1 MPGEVLP
8 AGEVRGLM
16 ADKTTA
22 PSSVREHLRGRL
34 QSEEMMAQPARVI
47 NMDDHRTASPQLEDG
62 FLRIANEL
70 FDAIL
75 RFRFTLKQQS
85 VLLAIV
91 RKTYGYGKKADDM
104 SASQIG
110 DLCGMP
116 RNHVT
121 ETLNELQRMNVIT
134 KSAGSYGCVIGI
146 NKRHSEW
153 VKEDRKKPATS
164 PESGLVPN
172 QDTSPESGLELV
184 PNQDRSIVPNRD
196 TQKTT
201 FQKTTS
207 KDKHTADGAEK
218 PAPSVPAEFAEFWSA
233 YPKREGSNSKADAL
247 KAWNARIRAGVK
259 AEDMLA
265 GVKRYAAFCAV
276 KGMAG
281 TQYVKQAASFLGTGA
296 HWAEAWA
303 VQEQKAQ
310 PTRIAGLPVGNML

>member
-1 MPGEVLP
+1 
-8 AGEVRGLM
+8 
-16 ADKTTA
+16 
-22 PSSVREHLRGRL
+22 
-34 QSEEMMAQPARVI
+34 
-47 NMDDHRTASPQLEDG
+47 MDDHRSDGPQLEDG
-62 FLRIANEL
+62 FVRIANEL

-153 VKEDRKKPATS
+153 VKDDRKKPSTS

-172 QDTSPESGLELV
+172 QDTSPESGLVLV
-184 PNQDRSIVPNRD
+184 PNQDRSVVPNQD

-207 KDKHTADGAEK
+207 KDKHQGADK
-218 PAPSVPAEFAEFWSA
+218 PAPRVPAEFAEFWLA

-265 GVKRYAAFCAV
+265 GVKRYAAFCAA
-276 KGMAG
+276 KGMVG
-281 TQYVKQAASFLGTGA
+281 TQYVKQASSFLGTGE
-296 HWAEAWA
+296 HWAAEWA
-303 VQEQKAQ
+303 AAVSPASAPARQLPGGAISGASIGLY
-310 PTRIAGLPVGNML
+310 RIE